1 MNLLNLE
8 RALDLYEDVKNDMKF
23 FVNSEVR
30 SKILLSLQD
39 KPKDLALLRKE
50 LNFSSSTI
58 LHGMYQLEDKNL
70 VIKNSGL
77 YSLSQMGKLYA
88 LKLVSLMKSF
98 SSMNN
103 LESLFLNH
111 EIKVIP
117 PKLLQDIES
126 LEKGIILESRPQDLM
141 GPYKTISD
149 KVLSSQKVKLISSVF
164 YPFHLDVL
172 KNSKSSGLK
181 LDLIVTN
188 DVGNIL
194 LNDYKEDLS
203 EIKHSDVNLWK
214 IDDHLKL
221 SFALADEFMALGL
234 FLENGVYDSNR
245 FLISE
250 GPDAVSWGNKL
261 FNHYISQATEFKL

>member
-1 MNLLNLE
+1 MD
-8 RALDLYEDVKNDMKF
+8 RALGLYEDVKNDMKF
-23 FVNSEVR
+23 FVNSDVR
-30 SKILLSLQD
+30 SKILLSLQE
-39 KPKDLALLRKE
+39 KPKDLALLREE

-58 LHGMYQLEDKNL
+58 LHGMYQLENKKL
-70 VIKNSGL
+70 VFKNSGI
-77 YSLSQMGKLYA
+77 YSLSQMGELSA

-98 SSMNN
+98 SSMNK

-111 EIKVIP
+111 EIEVIP

-126 LEKGIILESRPQDLM
+126 LEKGIILESKPQDLM

-149 KVLSSQKVKLISSVF
+149 KVLNSEKVKLISSVF
-164 YPFHLDVL
+164 YPFHVDVL
-172 KNSKSSGLK
+172 RNSKSSGLK
-181 LDLIVTN
+181 VDLIVTN

-194 LNDYKEDLS
+194 LNDYKKDLS
-203 EIKHSDVNLWK
+203 KINHSDVNLWR

-234 FLENGVYDSNR
+234 FLDNGVYDSNR

-250 GPDAVSWGNKL
+250 GYDAVSWGNKL
-261 FNHYISQATEFKL
+261 FNHYLSQATQFKL